1 MYVPLSTYR
10 LQLHPGFTFD
20 AATDLAPYLS
30 QLGIGACYTSPYFA
44 ANPGS
49 THGYDICN
57 HNKINPELGG
67 PEAHARFVARLKEL
81 GQGHVVDFVPN
92 HMGIA
97 TTTNLWWRDVLENGP
112 GSPGARFFDVDWA
125 PVKTALN
132 SKLLLPILGD
142 QYGRVLERGELVLQH
157 ADGQLVV
164 RYANHEL
171 PINPKLAPLVLRRA
185 AGPLTDELGAESTQL
200 HEFLSILTSLQNLPE
215 PSGATG
221 EPEALSS
228 LVNERQREK
237 EVARARLSRLAAEC
251 PAVGEQIDAA
261 VREVNG
267 EAGRPDSFDAL
278 HELLEAQSYRL
289 SYWRTASYE
298 INYRRFF
305 DVNELAGLRVED
317 PQVFAATHELLG
329 RLLKAGSVQAVR
341 IDHPDG
347 LFDPAGYFDM
357 LQELG
362 GGDLYVLAEK
372 ILSSGEALPAR
383 WAVAGTT
390 GYDFLAVLNGIFIDG
405 DKARRMRRA
414 YAKLTGQADSFDQI
428 RYESKRLIMA
438 TAMASELNVLAHA
451 LSRIAEG
458 NRRSR
463 DFTLNSLR
471 DTLTEVVACF
481 PAYRTYVDEEG
492 WTTADRAVV
501 DRAIVRARRRNPA
514 MEGSLFDFFREVVMP
529 RSPESAAGGTTA
541 PQLRS
546 TDRRAGYP
554 PADAVEASARL
565 HFTMKFQ
572 QYTGPV
578 QAKGVE
584 DTACFRFNLL
594 LSLTEVGS
602 DVERYG
608 RGVEEFHE
616 ANAERLRQ
624 HRFAMLATATHDT
637 KLGEDTRARIN
648 VLSEIPDEWSREVT
662 RWMRMN
668 RVHRT
673 LVDGEPAPDRNDEY
687 RFYQALLGVWPFEP
701 GGAEPNSDAGR
712 LDDVGARVRAY
723 MLKAVKEA
731 KLHTSWLTPNE
742 DYEQAVAR
750 FVDRVL
756 GDPGARKFLPAFRP
770 FARRVA
776 RAGMINGLA
785 QVALKIGSPGV
796 PDFYQGTELWDLSLV
811 DPDNRRPVDF
821 DLRRR
826 LLCTI
831 DALLERPAHER
842 AEGVAGLM
850 THWED
855 GRPKMLVTTT
865 GLRLRREWP
874 DLFLSGRYVPLVT
887 DVTVPAG
894 IVAFA
899 RLLDDRAALFIAPRL
914 AAPLIDDTGR
924 LPLGGDTW
932 KTSRIILPFELHGR
946 LFRHRITGVE
956 VRPVA
961 AAGEEWIFAG
971 QIFDTTPIGILTS
984 APV

>member
-10 LQLHPGFTFD
+10 LQLHPGFSFD
-20 AATDLAPYLS
+20 AATDLVPYLA
-30 QLGIGACYTSPYFA
+30 QLGVGACYTSPYFA

-49 THGYDICN
+49 THGYDVCN
-57 HNKINPELGG
+57 HNAINPELGG
-67 PEAHARFVARLKEL
+67 PEAHARFIARLKEL
-81 GQGHVVDFVPN
+81 GLGHLVDFVPN
-92 HMGIA
+92 HMGIG

-125 PVKTALN
+125 PVKAALKA
-132 SKLLLPILGD
+132 KLLLPILGD
-142 QYGRVLERGELVLQH
+142 QYGRVLERGELVLRH
-157 ADGQLVV
+157 VDGQLVV
-164 RYANHEL
+164 RYGDYEL
-171 PINPKLAPLVLRRA
+171 PVNPKLAPLVLRRA
-185 AGPLTDELGAESTQL
+185 AGPLTDKLGAESAQL

-215 PSGATG
+215 PDGVT
-221 EPEALSS
+221 PEREAPSS

-237 EVARARLSRLAAEC
+237 EVARTRLSRLAAEC
-251 PAVGEQIDAA
+251 PAVADEIDVA

-267 EAGRPDSFDAL
+267 EVGRPDSFDAL
-278 HELLEAQSYRL
+278 HELLEAQAYRL
-289 SYWRTASYE
+289 AYWRTASHE

-317 PQVFAATHELLG
+317 PFVFAATHQLLG
-329 RLLKAGSVQAVR
+329 QLLQTGSVQAVR

-347 LFDPAGYFDM
+347 LFDPARYFDM

-362 GGDLYVLAEK
+362 GGDVYVLAEK
-372 ILSSGEALPAR
+372 ILSGDETLPER

-390 GYDFLAVLNGIFIDG
+390 GYDFLRDLNGIFIDS

-414 YAKLTGQADSFDQI
+414 YAKLTGQIDSFDQV

-451 LSRIAEG
+451 LSRIAES

-463 DFTLNSLR
+463 DFTLDSLR
-471 DTLTEVVACF
+471 DTLTEIIACF
-481 PAYRTYVDEEG
+481 PEYRTYVDEGG

-529 RSPESAAGGTTA
+529 RTPESGAGNPA
-541 PQLRS
+541 QELRS

-554 PADAVEASARL
+554 PADAVEAAARL
-565 HFTMKFQ
+565 SFAMKFQ

-584 DTACFRFNLL
+584 DTACFRYNLL

-608 RGVEEFHE
+608 RRVEDFHE
-616 ANAERLRQ
+616 ANADRLRR

-668 RVHRT
+668 RAHRT

-701 GGAEPNSDAGR
+701 DGPQSSPDSDPLTEVATR
-712 LDDVGARVRAY
+712 MRAY

-731 KLHTSWLTPNE
+731 KQHTSWLTPTE
-742 DYEQAVAR
+742 DYEQAVTQ

-756 GDPGARKFLPAFRP
+756 TGPGGRKFLAAFRP

-776 RAGMINGLA
+776 RAGMVNGLA
-785 QVALKIGSPGV
+785 QVVLKIGSPGV
-796 PDFYQGTELWDLSLV
+796 PDFYQGSELWDLSLV

-826 LLCTI
+826 LLCSI
-831 DALLERPAHER
+831 DALLERPAQER
-842 AEGVAGLM
+842 AAAVAELM
-850 THWED
+850 MHSGD
-855 GRPKMLVTTT
+855 GRLKMLVTTT
-865 GLRLRREWP
+865 GLRLRREWS
-874 DLFLSGRYVPLVT
+874 DVFLCGRYLPLVT

-894 IVAFA
+894 LVAFA
-899 RLLDDRAALFIAPRL
+899 RMLGDRAALFIAPRL
-914 AAPLIDDTGR
+914 TAPLMDNTGG
-924 LPLGGDTW
+924 LPVGGDTW
-932 KTSRIILPFELHGR
+932 KTSRIILPIELHGR
-946 LFRHRITGVE
+946 SFRHQITGVDIA
-956 VRPVA
+956 PVA
-961 AAGEEWIFAG
+961 AGGEEWIFTG
-971 QIFDTTPIGILTS
+971 QVFDTIPIGILTS
-984 APV
+984 GAV